1 MIVIEGGLV
10 MPLNDSKNLERH
22 LDDNEVKRKAIK
34 LVIAHLRK
42 KVSKE
47 YMGIE
52 YLVDWLEEMEALLK
66 DEEFNIKEYHRMRKQ
81 LNSVIESTL
90 DEEMRTKLRNSW
102 HSFGKALDK
111 KAEPY

>member
-1 MIVIEGGLV
+1 MAVSKD
-10 MPLNDSKNLERH
+10 MDKQLNE
-22 LDDNEVKRKAIK
+22 LDVKRKAVK
-34 LVIAHLRK
+34 LVVAHLKK

-52 YLVDWLEEMEALLK
+52 YLIDWLGEMDELLSRE
-66 DEEFNIKEYHRMRKQ
+66 DFDIKEYYGMRRQ

-90 DEEMRTKLRNSW
+90 DEEMREKIRNSW

-111 KAEPY
+111 KVKPY

>member
-1 MIVIEGGLV
+1 MS
-10 MPLNDSKNLERH
+10 LNEAKNLEKRI
-22 LDDNEVKRKAIK
+22 DDNDVKKKAIK
-34 LVIAHLRK
+34 LVIAHLKK

-52 YLVDWLEEMEALLK
+52 YLAEWLEEMEALLRD
-66 DEEFNIKEYHRMRKQ
+66 DEFIIREYHRMRKQ

-111 KAEPY
+111 KSEPY